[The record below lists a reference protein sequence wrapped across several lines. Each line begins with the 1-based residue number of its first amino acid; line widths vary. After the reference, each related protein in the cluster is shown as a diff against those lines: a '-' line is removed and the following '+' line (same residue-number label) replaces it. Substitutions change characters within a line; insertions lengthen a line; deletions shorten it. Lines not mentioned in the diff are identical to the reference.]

1 MMLDKYLEKYP
12 DKAKELVRSLDG
24 MTVEEAVYT
33 LDLAKREIERLTN
46 EQVIPIPSDFYA

>member
-1 MMLDKYLEKYP
+1 MLDKYLEKYP